1 MLGRRLWCTL
11 NIKEDTSEV
20 YITFNGRIFAFMKS
34 GSELVFCGLL
44 NTSLTAFFL
53 KFEKGVKN

>member
-1 MLGRRLWCTL
+1 MLGSRLWCTL

-44 NTSLTAFFL
+44 NTSLTAFF
-53 KFEKGVKN
+53 EV